1 MYIRSLFF
9 PQLRH
14 SFIFE
19 SIIFFWNSGFNWWP
33 SNYSI
38 TYCITNKTLH
48 FSIYNV
54 TTVGV
59 KSYCTKM
66 MDYISKN
73 AFKQG
78 WKFAL
83 SLIRSLLY
91 RSGRSWQKS
100 DREQIT
106 QIALFTIKNKQFAQN
121 IFLTNCIFRM
131 FWQLSCPLFLCQ
143 RGNRSRLSSL
153 SRSFLKSDCE
163 RITQVALNKRVIVS
177 DPLRSLMTKERS
189 AQVTHDK
196 RETGAIALLHERI
209 TFLLFRSQKPSE

>member
-1 MYIRSLFF
+1 MVSIDDLAIIALLIVSLIKHFTFQYTMLPRSVW
-9 PQLRH
+9 R
-14 SFIFE
+14 
-19 SIIFFWNSGFNWWP
+19 
-33 SNYSI
+33 
-38 TYCITNKTLH
+38 
-48 FSIYNV
+48 V
-54 TTVGV
+54 
-59 KSYCTKM
+59 TKM